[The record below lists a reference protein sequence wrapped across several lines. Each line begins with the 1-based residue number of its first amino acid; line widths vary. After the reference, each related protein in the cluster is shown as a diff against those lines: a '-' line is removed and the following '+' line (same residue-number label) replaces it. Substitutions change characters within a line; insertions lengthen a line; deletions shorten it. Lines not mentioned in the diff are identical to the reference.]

1 MHISQFQLALP
12 PPPGLMLRIFP
23 PCKSMGCGAFANF
36 ACISSLLIKH
46 FFENEEMIVAVNA
59 IYAIA

>member
-1 MHISQFQLALP
+1 MCSGMQGNN
-12 PPPGLMLRIFP
+12 GLSVKTLRTCP

-36 ACISSLLIKH
+36 ACISSLVIKH
-46 FFENEEMIVAVNA
+46 FFESEEMIVAVNA